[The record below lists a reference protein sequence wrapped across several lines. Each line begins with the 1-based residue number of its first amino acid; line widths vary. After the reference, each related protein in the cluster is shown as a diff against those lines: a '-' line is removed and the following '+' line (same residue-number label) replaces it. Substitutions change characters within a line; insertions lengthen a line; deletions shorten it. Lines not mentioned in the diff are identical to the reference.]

1 MIKTTSQRFSLLV
14 GWRLLE
20 SLCIAWV
27 IVGHSLGCLAFGWA
41 LFKTVCSMT
50 VAAEHLS
57 LAYQE
62 AFTFLVVA
70 AACSF
75 SAKVAKTLA
84 VLARARQHQIGKQA
98 CSRPSRVDLFLMLVV
113 GVAGA
118 VQAPALFA
126 YIGSDWAGVIV
137 SSLLAVVSIVIVA
150 MLPTAF
156 RLPAPAPQ
164 HN

>member
-41 LFKTVCSMT
+41 LLKTVYSMT
-50 VAAEHLS
+50 VTVEHFS
-57 LAYQE
+57 LAYQD
-62 AFTFLVVA
+62 AFTFLAVA

-75 SAKVAKTLA
+75 SAMVAKTLA
-84 VLARARQHQIGKQA
+84 ALARARQHQIGKQA
-98 CSRPSRVDLFLMLVV
+98 CCRPSRVDLFLMLVV

-137 SSLLAVVSIVIVA
+137 SGLLVVVSIVIVA

-156 RLPAPAPQ
+156 RLHAPAPQ

>member
-27 IVGHSLGCLAFGWA
+27 ILGYTLACLAFGWA

-50 VAAEHLS
+50 VAADHLS
-57 LAYQE
+57 LAYQD
-62 AFTFLVVA
+62 AFTYLVMA

-75 SAKVAKTLA
+75 TAKVAKTLA
-84 VLARARQHQIGKQA
+84 VLARARQLQIGKQA
-98 CSRPSRVDLFLMLVV
+98 CNRPSRVDLFLMLVV

-126 YIGSDWAGVIV
+126 YIGSEWAGVIV
-137 SSLLAVVSIVIVA
+137 SCLLVVVSIIIVA

-156 RLPAPAPQ
+156 RLSAPAPQ